1 MLLKYQRT
9 YLVFERSKVN
19 CPSVSIPISFA
30 FLPKI
35 MRHIAVYDGLHD
47 INALRR
53 ETVLSLGR
61 KRQEKRGNSTNL
73 YSGVIA
79 RRVRHFVCVENPLDS
94 FDAPRAQGP
103 R

>member
-79 RRVRHFVCVENPLDS
+79 R
-94 FDAPRAQGP
+94 
-103 R
+103 